1 MKSIYKAVSASVFL
15 LASGLSFAGEP
26 INLNAEDMDQVN
38 AGLTISVGSSSTGY
52 AAGFNSASQSISST
66 NILGLVTFDAGSL
79 ATSPLGSVYTT
90 SYAGGSVTF

>member
-26 INLNAEDMDQVN
+26 VNLNAEDMDQVN
-38 AGLTISVGSSSTGY
+38 AGLVLTIGSSSTGY
-52 AAGFNSASQSISST
+52 ATGFNAASQSVSST

-79 ATSPLGSVYTT
+79 ATSPVGSVYTT
-90 SYAGGSVTF
+90 SYAGGTLAF